1 VSLVLFADKDLLL
14 SSFCGLNTDDKYFV
28 IILLWDEFYL
38 LRDYE
43 INDSIALII
52 LQW

>member
-1 VSLVLFADKDLLL
+1 VLFADKDLLL

-43 INDSIALII
+43 INDSISLII